1 MSALMAVI
9 WPSIQD
15 SMDRLMDS
23 YPTGLKEAFG
33 IERLDSLE
41 HYVDAEMLSL
51 IVPLALAFFAVR
63 CVAAPTVGAEERGHL
78 DALLALPLPRRVL
91 VSAGGTREPLDS
103 VRFVGNRS
111 SGRMG
116 VALAEEARSRGADV
130 TLLAANL
137 GVAPPAGVTVVDTPT
152 AADLEREAL
161 SRSDADVLVMAAA
174 VADYRPAKP
183 RADKRPKDEERW
195 TVELEP
201 TRDVLAALGAERR
214 AGQVLVGFAAD
225 GAGSGLERAREKRI
239 AKRADLFVFNDVSR
253 PDIGFDVDENE
264 VVIVSEAGEREV
276 AKGPKREIAAAVLD
290 EVERLLSER

>member
-91 VSAGGTREPLDS
+91 VSASIIVCAIELVAILAVIWAMTVAGALIAGSDVSVGTLAAGIVNVWPLAMLFAGLTALIAGLVRGSATVSALAVSAVVAMYVLDLVGRLAGAIEPLRVVSAFRYYGSAIDEGLDLAHIL
-103 VRFVGNRS
+103 VLC
-111 SGRMG
+111 
-116 VALAEEARSRGADV
+116 VAGLILAV
-130 TLLAANL
+130 L
-137 GVAPPAGVTVVDTPT
+137 G
-152 AADLEREAL
+152 
-161 SRSDADVLVMAAA
+161 
-174 VADYRPAKP
+174 
-183 RADKRPKDEERW
+183 
-195 TVELEP
+195 
-201 TRDVLAALGAERR
+201 AALFDRR
-214 AGQVLVGFAAD
+214 NI
-225 GAGSGLERAREKRI
+225 R
-239 AKRADLFVFNDVSR
+239 
-253 PDIGFDVDENE
+253 
-264 VVIVSEAGEREV
+264 
-276 AKGPKREIAAAVLD
+276 
-290 EVERLLSER
+290 